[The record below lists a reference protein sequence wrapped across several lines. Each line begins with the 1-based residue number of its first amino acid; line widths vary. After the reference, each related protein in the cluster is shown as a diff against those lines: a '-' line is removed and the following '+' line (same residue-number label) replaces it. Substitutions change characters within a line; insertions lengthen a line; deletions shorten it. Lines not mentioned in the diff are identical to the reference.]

1 MKISHLDHLVL
12 TVADIENTCNFYQTV
27 LGFEVITFKGDRK
40 ALKFGHQKINLHQL
54 GNEFEPKAL
63 QPTPGSADL
72 CFISDTPI
80 SEVVAHLNQLNIQ
93 IEEGPVERTG
103 AMHPILSVYIR
114 DPDQNLIEISNILTS
129 EISK

>member
-72 CFISDTPI
+72 CFISETPI
-80 SEVVAHLNQLNIQ
+80 SEVVTHLNQLNIQ

-103 AMHPILSVYIR
+103 AMHPMLSVYIR

>member
-12 TVADIENTCNFYQTV
+12 TVVDIENTCNFYQTV

-54 GNEFEPKAL
+54 GKEFEPKAL

-80 SEVVAHLNQLNIQ
+80 SEVVGHLNQLNIQ

>member
-54 GNEFEPKAL
+54 GKEFEPKAL

-114 DPDQNLIEISNILTS
+114 DPDQNLIEISNILTL

>member
-12 TVADIENTCNFYQTV
+12 TVSNIESTCHFYQTV

-40 ALKFGHQKINLHQL
+40 ALKFGNQKINLHQQ

-93 IEEGPVERTG
+93 IEEGPIERSG

-114 DPDQNLIEISNILTS
+114 DPDQNLIEISNILITQPS
-129 EISK
+129 E

>member
-12 TVADIENTCNFYQTV
+12 TVTDIENTCNFYQTV

-63 QPTPGSADL
+63 HPTSGSADL
-72 CFISDTPI
+72 CFISETPI

-114 DPDQNLIEISNILTS
+114 DPDQNLIEISNFLTS

>member
-12 TVADIENTCNFYQTV
+12 TITDIENTCNFYQTV
-27 LGFEVITFKGDRK
+27 LGFEVITFKSDRK
-40 ALKFGHQKINLHQL
+40 ALKFGYQKINLHQL
-54 GNEFEPKAL
+54 GKEFEPKAL

-72 CFISDTPI
+72 CFISDTSI

>member
-12 TVADIENTCNFYQTV
+12 TVSNIETTCHFYQTV
-27 LGFEVITFKGDRK
+27 LGFEVITFKGNRK
-40 ALKFGHQKINLHQL
+40 ALKFRNQKINLHQQ

-72 CFISDTPI
+72 CFISATPI
-80 SEVVAHLNQLNIQ
+80 SEVVAYLNQLNIQ

-103 AMHPILSVYIR
+103 AVHPILSVYIR
-114 DPDQNLIEISNILTS
+114 DPDQNLIEISNILMTQSS
-129 EISK
+129 E

>member
-12 TVADIENTCNFYQTV
+12 TVSNIETTCHFYQTV
-27 LGFEVITFKGDRK
+27 LGFEVTIFKGNRK
-40 ALKFGHQKINLHQL
+40 ALKFGNQKINLHQQ
-54 GNEFEPKAL
+54 GSEFEPKAL

-93 IEEGPVERTG
+93 IEEGPIERTG

-114 DPDQNLIEISNILTS
+114 DPDQNLIEISNILMTQPS
-129 EISK
+129 E

>member
-54 GNEFEPKAL
+54 GKEFEPKAL

-80 SEVVAHLNQLNIQ
+80 SEVVGYLNQLNIQ

-114 DPDQNLIEISNILTS
+114 DPDQNLIEISNNLNL
-129 EISK
+129 

>member
-12 TVADIENTCNFYQTV
+12 TVSNIETTCHFYQTV
-27 LGFEVITFKGDRK
+27 LGFEVITFKGNRK
-40 ALKFGHQKINLHQL
+40 ALKFGNQKINLHQQ

-63 QPTPGSADL
+63 KPTPGSADL

-80 SEVVAHLNQLNIQ
+80 SEVVVHLNQLNIQ
-93 IEEGPVERTG
+93 IEEGPIERTG

-114 DPDQNLIEISNILTS
+114 DPDQNLIEISNILITQPS
-129 EISK
+129 E

>member
-12 TVADIENTCNFYQTV
+12 TVSNIETTCHFYQTV
-27 LGFEVITFKGDRK
+27 LGFEVITFKGNRK
-40 ALKFGHQKINLHQL
+40 ALKFGNQKINLHQQ

-93 IEEGPVERTG
+93 IEEGPIERTG

-114 DPDQNLIEISNILTS
+114 DPDQNLIEISNILMTQPS
-129 EISK
+129 E

>member
-54 GNEFEPKAL
+54 GKEFEPKAL

-80 SEVVAHLNQLNIQ
+80 SEVVGHLNQLNIQ

-114 DPDQNLIEISNILTS
+114 DPDQNLIEISNFLTS

>member
-12 TVADIENTCNFYQTV
+12 TVSNIESTCHFYQTV

-40 ALKFGHQKINLHQL
+40 ALKFGNQKINLHQQ

-93 IEEGPVERTG
+93 IEEGPIERTG

-114 DPDQNLIEISNILTS
+114 DPDQNLIEFSNILMTQSS
-129 EISK
+129 E

>member
-63 QPTPGSADL
+63 HPTSGSADL
-72 CFISDTPI
+72 CFILETPI
-80 SEVVAHLNQLNIQ
+80 SEVVTHLNQLNIQ

-114 DPDQNLIEISNILTS
+114 DPDQNLIEISNNLNL
-129 EISK
+129 

>member
-12 TVADIENTCNFYQTV
+12 TVSNIETTCHFYQTV
-27 LGFEVITFKGDRK
+27 LGFEVIIFKGNRK
-40 ALKFGHQKINLHQL
+40 ALKFANQKINLHQQ

-93 IEEGPVERTG
+93 IEEGPIERTG

-114 DPDQNLIEISNILTS
+114 DPDQNLIEILNNIRL
-129 EISK
+129 

>member
-12 TVADIENTCNFYQTV
+12 TVSNIKTTCNFYQTV

-40 ALKFGHQKINLHQL
+40 ALQFGNQKINLHQQ
-54 GNEFEPKAL
+54 GKEFEPKAL

-72 CFISDTPI
+72 CFISETPI
-80 SEVVAHLNQLNIQ
+80 SEVIAHLNQLNIQ

-114 DPDQNLIEISNILTS
+114 DPDQNLIEISNNIKL
-129 EISK
+129 

>member
-1 MKISHLDHLVL
+1 MKISHLDHVVL
-12 TVADIENTCNFYQTV
+12 TVSNIESTCHFYQTV
-27 LGFEVITFKGDRK
+27 LGFEVITFKGDRM
-40 ALKFGHQKINLHQL
+40 ALKFGNQKINLHQQ
-54 GNEFEPKAL
+54 GNGFEPKAL

-93 IEEGPVERTG
+93 IEEGPIERTG

-114 DPDQNLIEISNILTS
+114 DPDQNLIEISNNIRL
-129 EISK
+129 

>member
-12 TVADIENTCNFYQTV
+12 TVSNIESTCHFYQTV

-40 ALKFGHQKINLHQL
+40 SLKFGNQKINLHQQ

-93 IEEGPVERTG
+93 IEEGPIERTG

-114 DPDQNLIEISNILTS
+114 DPDQNLIEISNILMP
-129 EISK
+129 

>member
-54 GNEFEPKAL
+54 GKEFEPKAL

-80 SEVVAHLNQLNIQ
+80 SEVVGHLNQLNIQ

>member
-63 QPTPGSADL
+63 HPTSGSADL
-72 CFISDTPI
+72 CFISETPI
-80 SEVVAHLNQLNIQ
+80 SEVVTHLNQLNIQ

>member
-12 TVADIENTCNFYQTV
+12 TVADIENTYNFYQTV

-63 QPTPGSADL
+63 HPTSGSADL
-72 CFISDTPI
+72 CFISETPI
-80 SEVVAHLNQLNIQ
+80 SEVVTHLNQLNIQ

>member
-63 QPTPGSADL
+63 HPTSGSADL
-72 CFISDTPI
+72 CFISDTSI

-103 AMHPILSVYIR
+103 AMHPIPSVYIR
-114 DPDQNLIEISNILTS
+114 DPDQNLIEISNIITS

>member
-63 QPTPGSADL
+63 HPTPGSADL
-72 CFISDTPI
+72 CFISETPI
-80 SEVVAHLNQLNIQ
+80 SEVVTHLNQLNIQ

-114 DPDQNLIEISNILTS
+114 DPDQNLIEISNNLNL
-129 EISK
+129 

>member
-12 TVADIENTCNFYQTV
+12 TVTSIENTCNFYQTV

-40 ALKFGHQKINLHQL
+40 ALKFGNQKINLHQQ
-54 GNEFEPKAL
+54 GNEFKPKAL

-114 DPDQNLIEISNILTS
+114 DPDQNLIEISNNIKL
-129 EISK
+129 

>member
-12 TVADIENTCNFYQTV
+12 TVSNIETTCNFYQTV
-27 LGFEVITFKGDRK
+27 LGFEIITFKGDRK
-40 ALKFGHQKINLHQL
+40 ALQFGNQKINLHQQ
-54 GNEFEPKAL
+54 GKEFEPKAL

-72 CFISDTPI
+72 CFISETPI
-80 SEVVAHLNQLNIQ
+80 SEVIAHLNQLNIQ

-129 EISK
+129 

>member
-12 TVADIENTCNFYQTV
+12 TVSNIETTCNFYQTV

-40 ALKFGHQKINLHQL
+40 ALQFGNQKINLHQQ
-54 GNEFEPKAL
+54 GKEFEPKAL

-129 EISK
+129 WSFE

>member
-1 MKISHLDHLVL
+1 MKINHLDHLVL
-12 TVADIENTCNFYQTV
+12 TVSNIETTCNFYQTV
-27 LGFEVITFKGDRK
+27 LGFEVITFKSDRK
-40 ALKFGHQKINLHQL
+40 ALQFGNQKINLHQQ

-72 CFISDTPI
+72 CFISETPI
-80 SEVVAHLNQLNIQ
+80 SEVIAHLNQLNIQ

-114 DPDQNLIEISNILTS
+114 DPDQNLIEISNNIKL
-129 EISK
+129 

>member
-12 TVADIENTCNFYQTV
+12 TVSNIETTCHFYQTV
-27 LGFEVITFKGDRK
+27 LGFEVIIFKGNRK
-40 ALKFGHQKINLHQL
+40 ALKFGNQKINLHQQD
-54 GNEFEPKAL
+54 NEFEPKAL

-93 IEEGPVERTG
+93 IEEGPIERTG

-114 DPDQNLIEISNILTS
+114 DPDQNLIEISNNIRL
-129 EISK
+129 

>member
-12 TVADIENTCNFYQTV
+12 TVSNIETTCNFYQPV

-40 ALKFGHQKINLHQL
+40 ALQFGNQKINLHQQ

-103 AMHPILSVYIR
+103 AVHPILSVYIR
-114 DPDQNLIEISNILTS
+114 DPDQNLIEISNILTP
-129 EISK
+129 

>member
-63 QPTPGSADL
+63 HPTSGSADL
-72 CFISDTPI
+72 CFISETPI
-80 SEVVAHLNQLNIQ
+80 SEVVTHLNQLNIQ

-103 AMHPILSVYIR
+103 AMHSILSVYIR

>member
-12 TVADIENTCNFYQTV
+12 TVTSIENTCNFYQTV

-40 ALKFGHQKINLHQL
+40 ALKFGNQKINLHQQ

-80 SEVVAHLNQLNIQ
+80 SEVVAQLNQLNIQ

-114 DPDQNLIEISNILTS
+114 DPDQNLIEISNIITTQP
-129 EISK
+129 SK